1 MPADNAVNGNPSCA
15 NEWLLKDV
23 ARDEWG
29 FDGCKPH
36 AAGPPF
42 SFSQS
47 SRRTHA
53 RLLCAKTD
61 ITSDCGAENDV
72 ISSHHFADPVQ
83 GVKDILNAGTDVDCG
98 GMMGG
103 NAMKA
108 LNASAITEA
117 DIDERLK
124 MLFRVRLR
132 LGHFDPVGPLQSFPL
147 TDVCS
152 AEHIALSMDGMA
164 QSAAMLKNDANTL
177 PLSKSDS
184 FAVIGPNANMS
195 KTDVSYY
202 GPHEPC
208 GSKYWTLTDAVGKFG
223 STVRSHLGIPAVDSE
238 DTSGIADAVEIAAAA
253 DKVVLALGVDL
264 SWAHEGHDSTTLE
277 IPAAQMQLVE
287 QTTAAAKAPVVVVF
301 FCANPLDISALLK
314 NPKIGAVMHVG
325 QPSTT
330 IYGLA
335 EVLFGMISPAGRTIQ
350 TIYPASYA
358 DEISIFDFNMR

>member
-1 MPADNAVNGNPSCA
+1 M
-15 NEWLLKDV
+15 
-23 ARDEWG
+23 
-29 FDGCKPH
+29 
-36 AAGPPF
+36 
-42 SFSQS
+42 
-47 SRRTHA
+47 SR
-53 RLLCAKTD
+53 
-61 ITSDCGAENDV
+61 
-72 ISSHHFADPVQ
+72 
-83 GVKDILNAGTDVDCG
+83 
-98 GMMGG
+98 
-103 NAMKA
+103 
-108 LNASAITEA
+108 
-117 DIDERLK
+117 
-124 MLFRVRLR
+124 
-132 LGHFDPVGPLQSFPL
+132 
-147 TDVCS
+147 
-152 AEHIALSMDGMA
+152 
-164 QSAAMLKNDANTL
+164 
-177 PLSKSDS
+177 
-184 FAVIGPNANMS
+184 
-195 KTDVSYY
+195 TDVSYY
-202 GPHEPC
+202 GPSKPC

-238 DTSGIADAVEIAAAA
+238 DTSGIADAVEVAAAA

-287 QTTAAAKAPVVVVF
+287 QTTAAAKAPVVVVV